1 MEDKLQKRVEND
13 AERID
18 EIESKKHQAKAKE
31 KSAYDG
37 FSDTEL
43 SLIPTP
49 NFTDAPSV
57 GTMLPINMASEIVTN
72 VSQAA
77 KETDLIDFVKDKLGY
92 QSRISVARVFASE
105 QIDALVLAIKS
116 FEKRNAF
123 ILGDMAG
130 IGKGRVCAGVLRYA
144 YQRGIVPV
152 FMTQK
157 SYLFSDIYRDIIDIE
172 GFGVDSKGK
181 MIEPKPFVMHEDGV
195 IRKRDNTI
203 VRTTQAI
210 REYIT
215 KDGHTN
221 YKYKLKNRD
230 SIQEISR
237 ELGEKAEKDTKK
249 NKSITLGS
257 DFNCVFL
264 PYSVISMG
272 KVQIKRN
279 FLLNIAP
286 NSILVFDESH
296 TAASSNT
303 DSKILKTAIPL
314 VEKSKAVLFSSAT
327 YAKNA
332 SVYNLYI
339 VKTALRTAV
348 PSLESITDALKIGG
362 ENVSEFIASGLAKEG
377 QYIRRDRSFGDCK
390 INTDYVG
397 ASRSENALGETIYD
411 ALLDDMQV
419 AFYDEAIGYFK
430 ELRDFS
436 KSNLALNGVMNAVQ
450 RKADEMRKNLA
461 SGTAYKEATTGT
473 IESKR
478 LLQQRFISENRNK
491 WLIVNF
497 TGDSISRYKATFRE
511 NLFLAIK
518 AKFTADKIIESLNT
532 PIEYT
537 NLDGTKHTAPLKPI
551 IAIKN
556 TGEQI
561 FNELELQDGQ
571 RIKNDFSVYLKA
583 IYNKLFK
590 GTFRLR
596 KVDGNIF
603 VSKKDLIADDEWDD
617 NMEIEAEYDVQMG
630 DFADNGVKI
639 SEIQSSLDAY
649 NSKLPFSTIDY
660 LRDRIESTY
669 RSDIYF
675 IDKKSKTARFGNANS
690 EKYTMAEATSR
701 NKMLKKI
708 GNSDLWEFTRNNR
721 MPSTTEIFRAFNNGG
736 IDVMLINV
744 VASTGGSAQSSP
756 KEGTDTRPRNM
767 FIIQFELD
775 INIEV
780 QKRGRINRTGQI
792 NSPTYTYIITQIP
805 VESRGYLMFRKKLR
819 KLDANTSGNQTASS
833 KSSTLKDLKGRN
845 VEDIFNAYGF
855 EVFQKDFIDLPQ
867 NEEYKEIYDGMGFR
881 SSAGAMAGDAER
893 TESNLENFNAFVR
906 ELELYPAS
914 DDGTGRVN
922 QLSFFDQM
930 QVSYLEEKQK
940 KILNNEWQEELEA
953 KDYKAKLKQR
963 VVVQLNNGDTVFSYP
978 LFLADYFT
986 LESHIAW
993 SKARVDEKM
1002 SELTEGFPTQ
1012 NAFYVS
1018 LLDDYEVEFKKT
1030 LKQLLLNYDQRIPD
1044 PDLFAT
1050 DEEYNTAMETFRR
1063 KKAAYKLK
1071 QEEGA
1076 KKMLQYMLFFKP
1088 NMPVYYDGNLGK
1100 FVGYKIKDT
1109 GTRFYYSDGS
1119 IDFIFCFLNKY
1130 PVMHLKKS
1138 TDEFA
1143 DSGRP
1148 SLDAIMEQTQKLLTQ
1163 GGRDK
1168 VDEWKPD
1175 IYARVV
1181 RRFLIGNVLQGI
1193 VEANNKRN
1201 MGEIRNWALTRFTM
1215 IDGSVNTGVE
1225 FKTFREL
1232 PLDTDINNTRVELKV
1247 ASSNSN
1253 MLSYLNDMQISGEEL
1268 VNGKPVIHPIW
1279 NSENDTVIDRAMCF
1293 IRYNING
1300 IPLIYVNVFQNYKT
1314 EKKSN
1319 EMQPPEKQWKKGESR
1334 YNDIFYDTELNTKY
1348 KDFVERENFRISYV
1362 PYAKK
1367 IVNEWDDSEGRMKDK
1382 PYFTKFSAFVN
1393 TFAFNPV
1400 TDEKELL
1407 DFLKDLYAKYEL
1419 YFNFKTSESLYNVE
1433 PQPDVELK
1441 ELKESVKYS
1450 KEGKRKVET
1459 FEKGAYQYRFTRSVT
1474 PSLISSI
1481 PFFIQKTFDGAYGG
1495 VVLEQPLDPKM
1506 LPSYNLKPYN
1516 LPYEVYVKITIAS
1529 FDEADKTLFVNELEE
1544 RAQTEDAYQIG
1555 TFVSSFIS
1563 KRTIGTEYF
1572 FGDLRVADYG
1582 LIFKEF
1588 ALKKDIKNLLI
1599 EEKDEKVAK
1608 PKKNKVNFED
1618 AETFLMYLL

>member
-1 MEDKLQKRVEND
+1 
-13 AERID
+13 
-18 EIESKKHQAKAKE
+18 
-31 KSAYDG
+31 
-37 FSDTEL
+37 
-43 SLIPTP
+43 
-49 NFTDAPSV
+49 
-57 GTMLPINMASEIVTN
+57 
-72 VSQAA
+72 
-77 KETDLIDFVKDKLGY
+77 
-92 QSRISVARVFASE
+92 
-105 QIDALVLAIKS
+105 
-116 FEKRNAF
+116 
-123 ILGDMAG
+123 
-130 IGKGRVCAGVLRYA
+130 
-144 YQRGIVPV
+144 
-152 FMTQK
+152 MTQK
-157 SYLFSDIYRDIIDIE
+157 SYLFSDIYRDIMDIE
-172 GFGVDSKGK
+172 GFGIDSKGK

-203 VRTTQAI
+203 LRTTQAI
-210 REYIT
+210 REYIAE
-215 KDGHTN
+215 DGQTN
-221 YKYKLKNRD
+221 YKYKQKNRD

-237 ELGEKAEKDTKK
+237 ELLEKAEKDTKK
-249 NKSITLGS
+249 NKPISLGS

-272 KVQIKRN
+272 NVQIKRN
-279 FLLNIAP
+279 FLLKIAT

-377 QYIRRDRSFGDCK
+377 QYIRRDRNFGDCK
-390 INTDYVG
+390 ILTDYVG
-397 ASRSENALGETIYD
+397 ATRSENALGETIYD
-411 ALLDDMQV
+411 PLTDDMQV
-419 AFYDEAIGYFK
+419 SFYDEAIGYFK

-436 KSNLALNGVMNAVQ
+436 KSNLALNAVMNAVQ

-461 SGTAYKEATTGT
+461 SGNAYKEATTGT

-532 PIEYT
+532 PVEYT

-571 RIKNDFSVYLKA
+571 RVKNDFSVYLKA

-603 VSKKDLIADDEWDD
+603 VSKKDLIEDGIWDD
-617 NMEIEAEYDVQMG
+617 NMEIDAEYDVQMS
-630 DFADNGVKI
+630 DFADNGREI
-639 SEIQSSLDAY
+639 SRIQTLLDAY

-660 LRDRIESTY
+660 LRDRIESTN
-669 RSDIYF
+669 RSDIYY
-675 IDKKSKTARFGNANS
+675 IDNKLKTARYGNAS
-690 EKYTMAEATSR
+690 SPKYTMAEATSR
-701 NKMLKKI
+701 KKMLKRV

-721 MPSTTEIFRAFNNGG
+721 MPSTTAIFRAFNDGG

-756 KEGTDTRPRNM
+756 KEGMDTRPRNM

-805 VESRGYLMFRKKLR
+805 VESRQYLMFRKKLR

-833 KSSTLKDLKGRN
+833 KSSALKDLKGRN
-845 VEDIFNAYGF
+845 VEDIFNSYGF

-867 NEEYKEIYDGMGFR
+867 NDEYKEIYDGMGFKAN
-881 SSAGAMAGDAER
+881 AGSTAGDAER
-893 TESNLENFNAFVR
+893 TEANLENFNAFVR
-906 ELELYPAS
+906 ELELYPTS
-914 DDGTGRVN
+914 F
-922 QLSFFDQM
+922 QLGFFEQM
-930 QVSYLEEKQK
+930 QISYIEEKQK

-963 VVVQLNNGDTVFSYP
+963 IVVQLNNGDTVFSYP

-993 SKARVDEKM
+993 SKARVDEKI
-1002 SELTEGFPTQ
+1002 SELTEKFPST

-1018 LLDDYEVEFKKT
+1018 LLEDYEVEFKKT
-1030 LKQLLLNYDQRIPD
+1030 LKQLLLNYDNKTPD

-1063 KKAAYKLK
+1063 RKAAYKLK
-1071 QEEGA
+1071 QEDGA

-1088 NMPVYYDGNLGK
+1088 NMPVYYDGYLGK

-1109 GTRFYYSDGS
+1109 GTRFKYSDGS

-1148 SLDAIMEQTQKLLTQ
+1148 SLDAIMEQTQRLLTQ
-1163 GGRDK
+1163 GGRDR
-1168 VDEWKPD
+1168 VDEWKPN
-1175 IYARVV
+1175 IYERVV

-1232 PLDTDINNTRVELKV
+1232 PLDADINTERVELKV

-1253 MLSYLNDMQISGEEL
+1253 MLSYLMDMQISGEEL
-1268 VNGKPVIHPIW
+1268 INGKPVIHPVW

-1293 IRYNING
+1293 IRYNVNG
-1300 IPLIYVNVFQNYKT
+1300 IPLVYVNVFQNYKT

-1334 YNDIFYDTELNTKY
+1334 YNDIFYDADLNTKY
-1348 KDFVERENFRISYV
+1348 KDFIERENFRIPYV

-1367 IVNEWDDSEGRMKDK
+1367 IVNEWSDTESRMKDSV
-1382 PYFTKFSAFVN
+1382 YFTKFSAFVN

-1400 TDEKELL
+1400 TDEKELI

-1433 PQPDVELK
+1433 PQSDVELK

-1450 KEGKRKVET
+1450 KEGKRKLET
-1459 FEKGAYQYRFTRSVT
+1459 FEKGAYQYRFTRTVSA
-1474 PSLISSI
+1474 SLISSI
-1481 PFFIQKTFDGAYGG
+1481 PFFVQKTFEGAYGG
-1495 VVLEQPLDPKM
+1495 VILEQPLDPKM
-1506 LPSYNLKPYN
+1506 LPSYNLKPYK
-1516 LPYEVYVKITIAS
+1516 LPNEVYVKITIAS

-1572 FGDLRVADYG
+1572 FGDLRVEDYG